1 MRKGMAVVLKNG
13 DSYSMQQFK
22 WSGRG
27 PRATGKERDITRRIY
42 DVEDRESS
50 DFTGDG
56 IIGEEYSGKDPEVSR
71 VIFPGNDEYEEGLY
85 QMNSG
90 ELVFAESDLD
100 PGDTPFEDEII
111 IDKKGQPYPG
121 ADVVGVYPIKK
132 GFALIEAVGG
142 AYKQQGFR
150 FKGNGGPKPYG
161 KPRKVK
167 NIDKIESRTE
177 FDINNDGSIGG
188 SKGGKK
194 NDDDFG
200 AEFRLIHPG
209 DANPFADPLA

>member
-1 MRKGMAVVLKNG
+1 MPVVLKNG

-50 DFTGDG
+50 DFAGDG

-71 VIFPGNDEYEEGLY
+71 VIFPGNDEFQEGLY
-85 QMNSG
+85 QLNSG
-90 ELVFAESDLD
+90 VLVFAEPDLD
-100 PGDTPFEDEII
+100 YGDTPFEDEII
-111 IDKKGQPYPG
+111 SDKKGQPYPG
-121 ADVVGVYPIKK
+121 ADVVGVYPIKN
-132 GFALIEAVGG
+132 GFALVEGDGG
-142 AYKQQGFR
+142 TYKQQGFR
-150 FKGNGGPKPYG
+150 FKDNGGPKPYG

-167 NIDKIESRTE
+167 DIDKIESRTE

-188 SKGGKK
+188 SKGGKN